1 MKIIAMVPA
10 RQGSKGLPDKN
21 ITNLLGKPLISYS
34 ILSTLKCEK
43 INSVYINSDSDK
55 YLEIGEKLGA
65 KRYKRPIKLAKDQT
79 SMKDVLIDFSKFL
92 IDNQIDFDAIMTLYP
107 TNPLRT
113 LDFIDEFID
122 KFVSIGGNRPFISI
136 KKPLTHPSLCYS
148 RDYKGN
154 LSSILNINENIYYRR
169 QEYPEYFCL
178 AGGNYIIPIEYLNKI
193 NAQLICKETYGY
205 ILPENTVYVDVDAK
219 ADLELAEYYLQK
231 SIVN

>member
-65 KRYKRPIKLAKDQT
+65 KRYKRSKKLAKDQT

-92 IDNQIDFDAIMTLYP
+92 IDNQIDFDVPLEMSFESVNEFRANIGIRFNLTVIAFQANHTFSKYPVTTLGVGVS
-107 TNPLRT
+107 LR
-113 LDFIDEFID
+113 
-122 KFVSIGGNRPFISI
+122 
-136 KKPLTHPSLCYS
+136 
-148 RDYKGN
+148 
-154 LSSILNINENIYYRR
+154 
-169 QEYPEYFCL
+169 
-178 AGGNYIIPIEYLNKI
+178 
-193 NAQLICKETYGY
+193 
-205 ILPENTVYVDVDAK
+205 
-219 ADLELAEYYLQK
+219 
-231 SIVN
+231 